1 MLLLVASSIP
11 YIRVKGLMDS
21 LSPDGEAEAFTDA
34 FHDSILANMRIAAAI
49 LLVASLLL
57 YRSRRS
63 IVHAAFERTALAAA
77 YLRRTARDCAT
88 AFSTKDTKNTEV
100 LSGTA
105 GIEHVRFDWWH
116 AVLLLGII
124 AGGAALRARWLN
136 QPVNYD
142 ESFTFITYVSRPA
155 IVGLSDY
162 GYLNN
167 HLLHTLLAH
176 MSTTMFGNAPWA
188 LRLPAFGAGC
198 ALIPLAYA
206 LARRLRDRTSGLL
219 AAALVATNPM
229 LMEFSACARGYSL
242 VVACFLA
249 SALITCDLIERN
261 DDGAWT
267 CLAVVAAIGF
277 FSVPV
282 FVYPFGVVLVWILLA
297 LWRNG
302 RLDGQAIRSMTVGT
316 ALTVSLVALGYVA
329 PLAISGVPERWQFT
343 APPRSFGAFVASLA
357 DTLPAVWRDLTR
369 GMPPLV
375 IAAVAGGA
383 LLALR
388 NGRRARLAMLAA
400 AAVMCPAAAV
410 LVQRIVAP
418 ARAWLFL
425 LPLAFVVSAAGW
437 ASLWGDL
444 ARTRRALA
452 AATPVVVTA
461 VAMALMAAAF
471 ATQPATFDETNEP
484 EERFMKQD
492 SEQIALFL
500 KEHLR
505 PDDAVVA
512 VFPLDYPIEYYVRRH
527 QLPFSL
533 LTRPS
538 TTASRYIF
546 VTNDAI
552 GQTIEK
558 VAAKA
563 ALDSASIAGARPLRA
578 FTYSTLYEV
587 QPARRPGVTRVNRRS
602 AQVN

>member
-1 MLLLVASSIP
+1 
-11 YIRVKGLMDS
+11 MDS
-21 LSPDGEAEAFTDA
+21 LSPDGEAEAFTNA
-34 FHDSILANMRIAAAI
+34 FYDSILTNTRIAAAI
-49 LLVASLLL
+49 LLLASLLL
-57 YRSRRS
+57 YWFRRS

-77 YLRRTARDCAT
+77 YLRRMAEECA
-88 AFSTKDTKNTEV
+88 AA
-100 LSGTA
+100 LRA
-105 GIEHVRFDWWH
+105 GGWH
-116 AVLLLGII
+116 TVVALGLV

-136 QPVNYD
+136 QPINYD

-176 MSTTMFGNAPWA
+176 ISTTMFGNAPWA
-188 LRLPAFGAGC
+188 LRLPAFAAGC

-206 LARRLRDRTSGLL
+206 LARRLGDRTSGLL
-219 AAALVATNPM
+219 AAAFVATNPM
-229 LMEFSACARGYSL
+229 LMEFSACARGYAI
-242 VVACFLA
+242 VAACFLA
-249 SALITCDLIERN
+249 SALIACDLIERN

-282 FVYPFGVVLVWILLA
+282 FVYAFGVVLLWILLA
-297 LWRNG
+297 RWQNG
-302 RLDGQAIRSMTVGT
+302 RLDRQAIRSMTVGT
-316 ALTVSLVALGYVA
+316 ALTASLVALCYAA

-343 APPRSFGAFVASLA
+343 APPRSFGAFVASLGG
-357 DTLPAVWRDLTR
+357 TLPAVWRDLTR
-369 GMPPLV
+369 GMPPLFV
-375 IAAVAGGA
+375 AAIVGGGLA
-383 LLALR
+383 ALR
-388 NGRRARLAMLAA
+388 NGRRAPLAMLVA
-400 AAVMCPAAAV
+400 AAVACPAAAV
-410 LVQRIVAP
+410 MVQRIVAQ

-425 LPLAFVVSAAGW
+425 LPLSFVVSAAGW
-437 ASLWGDL
+437 ASLLGDL

-452 AATPVVVTA
+452 TATPGMVTA
-461 VAMALMAAAF
+461 IAIALMAAAF
-471 ATQPATFDETNEP
+471 ATQPAMFDETNEP

-527 QLPFSL
+527 HLPFSL
-533 LTRPS
+533 FTRPS
-538 TTASRYIF
+538 STAPRYIF

-552 GQTIEK
+552 GQTLEK

-563 ALDSASIAGARPLRA
+563 AFDSARIADARPLRA
-578 FTYSTLYEV
+578 FIYSTLYEV
-587 QPARRPGVTRVNRRS
+587 QPARLPGVTRVNR
-602 AQVN
+602 